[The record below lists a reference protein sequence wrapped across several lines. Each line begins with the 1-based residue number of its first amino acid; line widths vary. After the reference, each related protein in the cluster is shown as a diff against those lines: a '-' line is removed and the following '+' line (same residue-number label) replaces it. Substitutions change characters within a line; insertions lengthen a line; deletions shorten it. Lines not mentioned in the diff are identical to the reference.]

1 MVNRRVASLV
11 ISHDRHLWVSAIFI
25 VGWLFIMF
33 SSVHAQQTR
42 DQLHE
47 PVFRISR
54 TAKNVTTA
62 RDAAP
67 GVKDT
72 ANRAHPLDE
81 ALDMARA
88 SLEHIE
94 RDIQDYSCTLV
105 KRERVNGKLLD
116 HEFMTCK
123 VRHAGMSNGRRVPFS
138 VYLNFRRPESM
149 KGREVVYVAGANDGK
164 FTAHEGGFK
173 GRFLPTVSLLP
184 TSTLAMRGNRYP
196 ITEIGIKTLT
206 KRLIEKGTRD
216 RKLGI
221 CKVRSINGA
230 KVKDRVCT
238 ILEVRHDDR
247 KPQFDFH
254 LARIFVDNELN
265 LPIRYEA
272 YDWPTT
278 AGADPQLIEEYTY
291 MNLQINTGLS
301 DEDFSTTNSQYRF

>member
-1 MVNRRVASLV
+1 M
-11 ISHDRHLWVSAIFI
+11 
-25 VGWLFIMF
+25 
-33 SSVHAQQTR
+33 
-42 DQLHE
+42 
-47 PVFRISR
+47 
-54 TAKNVTTA
+54 
-62 RDAAP
+62 
-67 GVKDT
+67 
-72 ANRAHPLDE
+72 
-81 ALDMARA
+81 
-88 SLEHIE
+88 
-94 RDIQDYSCTLV
+94 
-105 KRERVNGKLLD
+105 
-116 HEFMTCK
+116 
-123 VRHAGMSNGRRVPFS
+123 HAGQARTCQWQAARSRVHDLQSATRGNVEWSQSSLQCVPQLPPSGINEGSRSGIRGRRQ
-138 VYLNFRRPESM
+138 RW
-149 KGREVVYVAGANDGK
+149 K

-238 ILEVRHDDR
+238 MLEVRHDDR